1 MKAVIATASI
11 ALAITF
17 SAPGIAASD
26 HADHSKHAAAHAQPA
41 GKAQMVEGLIKK
53 VDRPAG
59 KVTLSHGPLP
69 NGMPGMT
76 MVLRVKEAAWL
87 EQMKDGDNIR
97 FMADKVDGVF
107 TIVQFEAR
115 K

>member
-1 MKAVIATASI
+1 MNAVIATASI
-11 ALAITF
+11 ALAITL

-26 HADHSKHAAAHAQPA
+26 HSGHAAAHAQPA

-76 MVLRVKEAAWL
+76 MVFRVKEAAWL
-87 EQMKDGDNIR
+87 EEMKDGDKIR
-97 FMADKVDGVF
+97 FMSDKVDGVF
-107 TIVQFEAR
+107 TIVQFEAG